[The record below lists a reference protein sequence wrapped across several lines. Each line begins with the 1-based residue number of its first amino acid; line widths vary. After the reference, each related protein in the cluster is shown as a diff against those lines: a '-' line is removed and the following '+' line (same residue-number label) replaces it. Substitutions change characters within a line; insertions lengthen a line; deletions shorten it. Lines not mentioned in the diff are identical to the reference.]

1 MQLEQESI
9 VYGVI
14 KDSVITAADED
25 INKHRDTNLQAIKTL
40 PSFDEWPLIAREM
53 FSAPQKQ
60 STIETLQTNLI
71 HFGSTYRGVEY
82 EWNEW
87 INHFEQ
93 LLQSMYWV
101 SATVHLQTEI
111 NGSHTFC
118 WECEGD
124 YHTPSEDKLTVR
136 CEWTR
141 EAVNF

>member
-1 MQLEQESI
+1 MQLEQESV

-14 KDSVITAADED
+14 KDSIIAASDED
-25 INKHRDTNLQAIKTL
+25 IHKHRQTNLLALKRL
-40 PSFDEWPLIAREM
+40 PSFDEWPLISREM
-53 FSAPQKQ
+53 FSTPKTKP
-60 STIETLQTNLI
+60 TIETLQTEVI
-71 HFGSTYRGVEY
+71 HFGSAYRGIEY

-101 SATVHLQTEI
+101 SATVHLQTEL

-124 YHTPSEDKLTVR
+124 YHKPSEDTLAVR